1 MTSSLGHSAA
11 RGAVFTL
18 GAQGV
23 KILLQ
28 LASVVVLSRLLS
40 PHDYGLLAIVLVV
53 IGIGE
58 IFRDF
63 GLTSAT
69 VQAPELT
76 DGQRDNLFWI
86 NSGLGLA
93 LAAMMFC
100 VSWPLALLMGE
111 PDLLGIVQALSVTFV
126 LNGLT
131 TQYRAQLL
139 RALKFGA
146 TALIDIV
153 AATLALGVAIVSAQL
168 GAGFWALVL
177 QQLVNALVLL
187 IGAVLAGR
195 WLPCLPSRSHSVRGL
210 VRFGW
215 NLVATSM
222 LVYLGNQIDT
232 IIVAARMG
240 ATPLGSYNRAFQLVM
255 TPLAQVRS
263 PISNVAIPVLS
274 RAQQETARFNSFIVS
289 GQLALGYGLGVPL
302 LLVAGLAEPVAAI
315 MLGPQWG
322 QTVPIIRLFAIAA
335 LLSTLAFVGYWVYVS
350 RGLGPQLFRYS
361 MVSLAIRVGCIGA
374 GSFFGLVGVAVGVAV
389 APAIAWPLSLAWLSR
404 ITPIPTRQ
412 LYAGAVRIFAVAAA
426 AGAASW
432 LVAEATAAGWPALLA
447 GCAVGTAA
455 ATVFLVLPAYRS
467 DARSLIRFGRMLLKR
482 AD

>member
-1 MTSSLGHSAA
+1 MSSSLAHSAA
-11 RGAVFTL
+11 RGAAFTL

-23 KILLQ
+23 KIVLQ

-69 VQAPELT
+69 IQAPELSE
-76 DGQRDNLFWI
+76 GQRDNLFWI
-86 NSGLGLA
+86 NTGLGLV
-93 LAAMMFC
+93 LAGLMFC
-100 VSWPLALLMGE
+100 ASWPLAQLMGE
-111 PDLLGIVQALSVTFV
+111 PDLLAIVQTLSVVFI

-131 TQYRAQLL
+131 TQYRAQLM
-139 RALKFGA
+139 RALRFGA
-146 TALIDIV
+146 TAVIDIA
-153 AATLALGVAIVSAQL
+153 AATLALAAAIIAAEL

-177 QQLVNALVLL
+177 QQGVNGMVLL
-187 IGAVLAGR
+187 IGALAAGR
-195 WLPCLPSRSHSVRGL
+195 WLPGRPSRQHSVRGL

-215 NLVATSM
+215 NLVATNM

-232 IIVAARMG
+232 IIVAVRMG
-240 ATPLGSYNRAFQLVM
+240 TTPLGSYNRAFQLVM

-263 PISNVAIPVLS
+263 PITNVAIPVLS
-274 RAQQETARFNSFIVS
+274 RTQQNTARFNAFIVS
-289 GQLALGYGLGVPL
+289 GQLALGYGLGIPL

-322 QTVPIIRLFAIAA
+322 QTVPIIRLFAVAA

-350 RGLGPQLFRYS
+350 RGLGSQLFRYS
-361 MVSLAIRVGCIGA
+361 MVSLAIRIVCIGI
-374 GSFFGLVGVAVGVAV
+374 GSFFGLIGVAVGVAA
-389 APAIAWPLSLAWLSR
+389 APALAWPLSLAWLSR

-412 LYAGAVRIFAVAAA
+412 LYIGAARIFAVATT
-426 AGAASW
+426 AGAVAW
-432 LVAEATAAGWPALLA
+432 VVGDAVAEGWPALLVGLAA
-447 GCAVGTAA
+447 GIAA
-455 ATVFLVLPAYRS
+455 AAVFLVLPAYRG
-467 DARSLIRFGRMLLKR
+467 DARSLIGFGQLLLKR
-482 AD
+482 GD